1 MMLHQLQTSCPQL
14 LYSNDSPTRYLSEGR
29 CQVNPAWPNYFKRLV
44 VKFFQNSFPK
54 QGGSGCLKRST
65 LTRYDTL
72 TAWSPRSSHPSRN
85 RSQLQFVHTET
96 AAWPS
101 YHWKMTVRISSYIL
115 RCEINR
121 TCFLNGAFLIDIF
134 VSLSPYIHTALYCYM
149 LVHVTHRHIQIYTYI
164 PLVCVICADVSFL
177 SLSFQQGCVGGL
189 GWNEESHVGKKPHLG
204 SPVGLMGSTVHI
216 TQTHRTHLK
225 DPRLEEMLFG
235 KHPSFKGFNV
245 SFNHTFQCC
254 ILYISFVYFSH
265 IICRSLTTIVVAS
278 HSDSRDYMI

>member
-101 YHWKMTVRISSYIL
+101 YHWKMTVRISSGVKSIGHASWMVLFWLISLFLWVLTYIL
-115 RCEINR
+115 HYTAICWYMSH
-121 TCFLNGAFLIDIF
+121 IDIYK
-134 VSLSPYIHTALYCYM
+134 YIH
-149 LVHVTHRHIQIYTYI
+149 IY
-164 PLVCVICADVSFL
+164 L
-177 SLSFQQGCVGGL
+177 
-189 GWNEESHVGKKPHLG
+189 
-204 SPVGLMGSTVHI
+204 
-216 TQTHRTHLK
+216 
-225 DPRLEEMLFG
+225 LF
-235 KHPSFKGFNV
+235 V
-245 SFNHTFQCC
+245 
-254 ILYISFVYFSH
+254 
-265 IICRSLTTIVVAS
+265 
-278 HSDSRDYMI
+278 